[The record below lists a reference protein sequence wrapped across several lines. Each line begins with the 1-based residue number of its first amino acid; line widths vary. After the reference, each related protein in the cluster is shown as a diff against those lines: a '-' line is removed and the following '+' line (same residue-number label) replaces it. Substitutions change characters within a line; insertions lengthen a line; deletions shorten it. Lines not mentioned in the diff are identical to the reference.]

1 LRLTPHATHFSLD
14 EAVAVAKE
22 LEPRMTYLTHMSH
35 DIDYQQASRL
45 LPPNIRPAHDGLRI
59 ELT

>member
-1 LRLTPHATHFSLD
+1 
-14 EAVAVAKE
+14 
-22 LEPRMTYLTHMSH
+22 MSH
-35 DIDYQQASRL
+35 DIDYQRASRL